1 MLLGMDVMEMV
12 FVDSVVFL
20 KKIKWFDKV
29 KNFELFG
36 CYVFVQVFKDNVK
49 NEVIGVDGGLV
60 RIEIINLMLEQVV
73 EVYRKMMG

>member
-36 CYVFVQVFKDNVK
+36 CYVFV
-49 NEVIGVDGGLV
+49 
-60 RIEIINLMLEQVV
+60 
-73 EVYRKMMG
+73 